1 MALPNR
7 PGGVGPQPTQRSFR
21 QQYVWLVHE
30 ADGRAS
36 EALAAAVPRPTAV
49 TAHRKRPRQCL
60 SKSGTGPPRALHMHI
75 AGMARG
81 CARPGSA
88 DRERVNDND
97 EDERPLAGK
106 RQTRERPANQASVGH
121 TEEFHSRSC
130 ARLDL
135 SGRRNSSKGSASA
148 LQRLCVCLRSTS
160 ENYTRRGMYKPHARQ
175 AHWACW
181 RCPFGSSSG
190 TCRPRGCAG
199 SPRRTWKPFRAWMDE
214 RGQLSFGTANVG
226 RARLAWAAL
235 RRTGPCGGEVNV
247 APKDAIA
254 AQ

>member
-1 MALPNR
+1 MADCYSEAQGEAQLWLCR
-7 PGGVGPQPTQRSFR
+7 TDRTGWAHSLHRGRFVSSMYG
-21 QQYVWLVHE
+21 LVHE

-121 TEEFHSRSC
+121 TKDFHSLPQLC
-130 ARLDL
+130 A
-135 SGRRNSSKGSASA
+135 AS
-148 LQRLCVCLRSTS
+148 VTW
-160 ENYTRRGMYKPHARQ
+160 Q
-175 AHWACW
+175 A
-181 RCPFGSSSG
+181 
-190 TCRPRGCAG
+190 
-199 SPRRTWKPFRAWMDE
+199 
-214 RGQLSFGTANVG
+214 
-226 RARLAWAAL
+226 
-235 RRTGPCGGEVNV
+235 
-247 APKDAIA
+247 
-254 AQ
+254 